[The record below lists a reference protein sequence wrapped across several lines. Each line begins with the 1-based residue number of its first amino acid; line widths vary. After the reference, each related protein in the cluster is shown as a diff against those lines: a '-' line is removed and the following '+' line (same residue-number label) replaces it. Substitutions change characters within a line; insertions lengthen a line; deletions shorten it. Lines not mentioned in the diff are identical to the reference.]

1 MGLSKRQQKRLTRRR
16 QKAQRK
22 TNKRRN
28 KNKRGGR
35 KSRVKRQRK
44 RGGMMGDAIPSKS
57 QALNAPVFDPG
68 QHNAERLISSFD
80 LPISPINVREYP
92 QRRSQRRSLA
102 QSFKKK
108 RTKKTNRLIPT
119 YNVPNIHESPIP
131 YYPVLTLFRLLK
143 MSIDHDILQLQH
155 QTSHGSAIR
164 FKLNS
169 LVNSYIDQQED
180 IPPFQKKI
188 RDFLMEFLKRALI
201 KDAETHDATVRHH
214 ETLEVMNL
222 IGKLIKFKINN
233 IEESVLG
240 SMNYNQLLD
249 IFTIT
254 DYDLDSF
261 TTISNE
267 LVKNQNKYVTR
278 SGKII
283 EITNIQ
289 AFLHYVGLRFVECL
303 KCTNA
308 VESVEKLV
316 SLVPPAVLHATDVNQ
331 LTTYFIYT
339 VEDVTKEFHDIMGS
353 LESMMMKALGFIL
366 DPISKMKGIIS
377 AVGHVVATRV
387 NKAEDELQR
396 QLQQQITEN
405 DYLTIIESTIRM
417 MSGSVVPTIPHDE
430 SRIQQLSILEENYKK
445 MPPDVKHAVSFIL
458 DRILS
463 NEHVIQDELQKIRDK
478 YPGRSVSQQD
488 RVRPTLYSPRY
499 TPGQSADPVLM
510 TNTYRKKNSGRNH
523 LSEHIRTPTHPF
535 AVSYPQ
541 SQLSERAQ
549 ALKSNNNYFTFGSK

>member
-44 RGGMMGDAIPSKS
+44 RGGAAAEEQGSANNEDSGKPKSKRIKKS
-57 QALNAPVFDPG
+57 NTDTSL
-68 QHNAERLISSFD
+68 HI
-80 LPISPINVREYP
+80 VR
-92 QRRSQRRSLA
+92 
-102 QSFKKK
+102 
-108 RTKKTNRLIPT
+108 
-119 YNVPNIHESPIP
+119 NIHESPIP

-143 MSIDHDILQLQH
+143 MSIDHDLLQLQH
-155 QTSHGSAIR
+155 QMSHGSAIKV
-164 FKLNS
+164 KLNS

-201 KDAETHDATVRHH
+201 KDAETHDDTDRHI
-214 ETLEVMNL
+214 ETLEVMNI
-222 IGKLIKFKINN
+222 IGKLIKFKIKN
-233 IEESVLG
+233 IKDSVLG
-240 SMNYNQLLD
+240 MMEYNELLA

-254 DYDLDSF
+254 DDDLARF
-261 TTISNE
+261 TTTSDE
-267 LVKNQNKYVTR
+267 LVKAQDNYKTR
-278 SGKII
+278 LSGKII

-331 LTTYFIYT
+331 LTTYFISE
-339 VEDVTKEFHDIMGS
+339 VEEVTKEFHDIMGS

-366 DPISKMKGIIS
+366 NPISQLKSIANS
-377 AVGHVVATRV
+377 VGRVVATRV

-396 QLQQQITEN
+396 QLQQITEN
-405 DYLTIIESTIRM
+405 DYLTIIQSTIRM
-417 MSGSVVPTIPHDE
+417 MSGSVVPTIPHDQ
-430 SRIQQLSILEENYKK
+430 SRRQQLSILEENYKK
-445 MPPDVKHAVSFIL
+445 MPLDVKHAVSFIL

-478 YPGRSVSQQD
+478 YPGRSVSQQVNAF
-488 RVRPTLYSPRY
+488 RHTLYSPRY
-499 TPGQSADPVLM
+499 TQGQSEEAVMGHNYSIKPM
-510 TNTYRKKNSGRNH
+510 GRNP
-523 LSEHIRTPTHPF
+523 LSVQIGRSTHPF
-535 AVSYPQ
+535 TVSYPQ
-541 SQLSERAQ
+541 SQLSERAK
-549 ALKSNNNYFTFGSK
+549 ALKSNNNNFTF

>member
-44 RGGMMGDAIPSKS
+44 RGGAAAEEQGSANNEDSGKPKSKRIKKS
-57 QALNAPVFDPG
+57 NTDTSL
-68 QHNAERLISSFD
+68 HI
-80 LPISPINVREYP
+80 VR
-92 QRRSQRRSLA
+92 
-102 QSFKKK
+102 
-108 RTKKTNRLIPT
+108 
-119 YNVPNIHESPIP
+119 NIHESPIP

-155 QTSHGSAIR
+155 QTSHGSAIK

-169 LVNSYIDQQED
+169 LVNSYIDQQEQED

-201 KDAETHDATVRHH
+201 KNPETHDATARHS

-222 IGKLIKFKINN
+222 IGELIIFKINE
-233 IEESVLG
+233 IEESSLG
-240 SMNYNQLLD
+240 MMDYNELLA

-254 DYDLDSF
+254 DDDLARF
-261 TTISNE
+261 TTTSDE
-267 LVKNQNKYVTR
+267 LVKVRSSGQDNYKTR
-278 SGKII
+278 LSGKII

-331 LTTYFIYT
+331 LTTYFISE
-339 VEDVTKEFHDIMGS
+339 VEEVTKEFHDIMGS

-366 DPISKMKGIIS
+366 NPISQLKSIANS
-377 AVGHVVATRV
+377 VGRVVATRV
-387 NKAEDELQR
+387 NKAEYELQR
-396 QLQQQITEN
+396 QLQQITEN
-405 DYLTIIESTIRM
+405 DYLTIIQSTIRM
-417 MSGSVVPTIPHDE
+417 MSGSVVPTIPHDQ
-430 SRIQQLSILEENYKK
+430 SRRQQLSILEENYKK
-445 MPPDVKHAVSFIL
+445 MPLDVKHAVSFIL

-478 YPGRSVSQQD
+478 YSGRSVSQQVNAS
-488 RVRPTLYSPRY
+488 RHTLYSPRY
-499 TPGQSADPVLM
+499 TQGQSEEAVMGHNYSIKPM
-510 TNTYRKKNSGRNH
+510 GRNP
-523 LSEHIRTPTHPF
+523 LSVQIGRSTHPF
-535 AVSYPQ
+535 TVSYPQ
-541 SQLSERAQ
+541 SQLSERAK
-549 ALKSNNNYFTFGSK
+549 ALKSNNNNFTF